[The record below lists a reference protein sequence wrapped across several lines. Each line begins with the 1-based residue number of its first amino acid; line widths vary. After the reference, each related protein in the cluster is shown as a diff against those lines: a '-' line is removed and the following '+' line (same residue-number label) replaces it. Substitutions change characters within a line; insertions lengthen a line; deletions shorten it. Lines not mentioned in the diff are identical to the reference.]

1 MSLASEV
8 FPSQERLPMKKD
20 RKIRRELLDELLA
33 GYANPEDLTGPEGLL
48 KRLTGALVERALEA
62 ELTEHLGYDEHAV
75 EGRGSGNSRNGSGEK
90 TLQTEQGPISV
101 EVPRDRNGTFEPQL
115 VKKHQRR
122 FTGFDEKIVGMYAR
136 GMSTRDIQAHLSELY
151 GTDIAPS
158 LVSAVTEAVID
169 EVQAWQARPLEPIWP
184 IVYLDAL
191 VIKVRDGGVVSNK
204 SAYLAL
210 GINADGKKE
219 VLGLWL
225 AANEGAKFWLL
236 VISELKNRGIEDIF
250 IACCD
255 GLKGFPEAIEAVFP
269 KTVVQTCIVHM
280 IRNSVRFVGWTKRK
294 ALCADLRRVYGA
306 PTEDAALAAL
316 DEFEKTWGKSHP
328 LVVASW
334 RNNWERVRPF
344 FAFPFEVRRIIYTT
358 NAIESLNFVLRKT
371 IKSKGHFPNDEA
383 ATKLL
388 FLALRNA
395 EKKWIRPPRGW
406 TSTLNQFD
414 IHFEGRLRA

>member
-1 MSLASEV
+1 
-8 FPSQERLPMKKD
+8 MKKD